1 MHCNNNVQGS
11 KETGK
16 FIYREK
22 IEISH
27 ESYSRNAKYL
37 TYDNPRIEILV
48 VMFTPHRQRT
58 VKDFHVSNKTS
69 RGGNKIHLAEA
80 L

>member
-1 MHCNNNVQGS
+1 MHRDNNVQGS

-16 FIYREK
+16 FIYREQ

-27 ESYSRNAKYL
+27 ASYSRNTEYL

-48 VMFTPHRQRT
+48 VMFTTTQTTQSERLSC
-58 VKDFHVSNKTS
+58 F
-69 RGGNKIHLAEA
+69 E
-80 L
+80 